1 MRIGN
6 FATDRLNDQQG
17 AHDLLGD
24 TSCCTPMLTRCAV
37 EVSGNFNLMN
47 QLLPLTTLQIERR
60 DYEGMLRASQA
71 QGRGARSGGGAMAG
85 ADA

>member
-1 MRIGN
+1 M
-6 FATDRLNDQQG
+6 THHVQ
-17 AHDLLGD
+17 
-24 TSCCTPMLTRCAV
+24 P
-37 EVSGNFNLMN
+37 
-47 QLLPLTTLQIERR
+47 PTTLQIERR